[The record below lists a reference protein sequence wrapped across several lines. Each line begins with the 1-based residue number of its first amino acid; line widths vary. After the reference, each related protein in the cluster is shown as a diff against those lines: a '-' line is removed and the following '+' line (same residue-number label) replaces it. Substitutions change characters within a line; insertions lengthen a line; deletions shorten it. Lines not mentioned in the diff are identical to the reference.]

1 MTVHSWYFAFE
12 ALQLFVTVLSESRT
26 PFPPTQPGF
35 LETPK
40 SESRYP
46 SSPDVFT
53 TGRSSPDVFTTGGPT
68 SFLGSQSQ
76 SSASGS
82 KGRFFLTLSF
92 FYN

>member
-26 PFPPTQPGF
+26 LFPPTQPGF

-40 SESRYP
+40 SKSCYP
-46 SSPDVFT
+46 
-53 TGRSSPDVFTTGGPT
+53 SSPDVFTTGGPT

>member
-1 MTVHSWYFAFE
+1 MRDMSQSGVH
-12 ALQLFVTVLSESRT
+12 VGRKKRVHVNHN
-26 PFPPTQPGF
+26 TQPGF

-46 SSPDVFT
+46 SSPDI
-53 TGRSSPDVFTTGGPT
+53 FTTGGPT
-68 SFLGSQSQ
+68 SFLKSQSQ

-92 FYN
+92 FFIINDFFLSPFSFKL

>member
-1 MTVHSWYFAFE
+1 MTVRSWYFAFE

-53 TGRSSPDVFTTGGPT
+53 TGSPT